1 MLTAITFLAVLTV
14 LVLIHELAHYLNA
27 RSVGV
32 PVRAFSVGMGPIL
45 LRRPWRG
52 TEWRVS
58 LLPIGG
64 YVDLPGLAAEPDED
78 GTLRYPEGGFST
90 KSLPQKLWVL
100 AGGVLANF
108 VLAVLLVAVVITAD
122 PTYRAATAGI
132 EVGETITGIGGVV
145 EDSPAERLGL
155 EPGDRLLAL
164 NDVEMPTPDELVES
178 IRAGGALRFTLDR
191 GGETVV
197 LETLWDP
204 TLNPDGSRPLFGISH
219 GPVPLEPPPAIS
231 FPAAVGE
238 ATIFLSR
245 LVPEAVGGFVRG
257 FGAAVTGAENE
268 DVAGPVQIVNVVGQ
282 AARVGIIP
290 VLWIAGVLSFS
301 LAIFNLLPIPGL
313 DGGRMLL
320 AVITAIRGRPFKPG
334 QEEFI
339 HFLGFMTVLAFIF
352 LVTFRE
358 VGDLVTRG

>member
-1 MLTAITFLAVLTV
+1 MLTAVTFLAILTV
-14 LVLIHELAHYLNA
+14 SVLIHELAHYLNA

-32 PVRAFSVGMGPIL
+32 SVRAFSVGMGPVL

-64 YVDLPGLAAEPDED
+64 YVDLPGLAAEPGED

-108 VLAVLLVAVVITAD
+108 VLAVLLVATVITAD
-122 PTYRAATAGI
+122 PTYRTATAGI
-132 EVGETITGIGGVV
+132 EVETITGIGSVV
-145 EDSPAERLGL
+145 EGSAAERLGL
-155 EPGDRLLAL
+155 EPGDRILIL
-164 NDVEMPTPDELVES
+164 NDVEMPTPDELVQAV
-178 IRAGGALRFTLDR
+178 RTGGTLRFTIDR

-197 LETLWDP
+197 LTTPWNP
-204 TLNPDGSRPLFGISH
+204 APNPDGSRPLFGISH
-219 GPVPLEPPPAIS
+219 GAVPLEPPPAIS
-231 FPAAVGE
+231 FSRAVAE
-238 ATIFLSR
+238 ATTFLTR
-245 LVPEAVGGFVRG
+245 FVPEAVGGFVRG
-257 FGAAVTGAENE
+257 FGAAVTGAQSD

-282 AARVGIIP
+282 AARVGLLP
-290 VLWIAGVLSFS
+290 VLWIAGLLNFS

-320 AVITAIRGRPFKPG
+320 AVITAVRGRPFRPG

-352 LVTFRE
+352 LITFRE

>member
-1 MLTAITFLAVLTV
+1 MLTAVTFLAILTV
-14 LVLIHELAHYLNA
+14 SVLIHELAHYLNA

-32 PVRAFSVGMGPIL
+32 SVRAFSVGMGPIL

-52 TEWRVS
+52 TEWRLS

-64 YVDLPGLAAEPDED
+64 YVDLPGLAAEPGED

-90 KSLPQKLWVL
+90 KTLPQKLWVL
-100 AGGVLANF
+100 VGGVLANF
-108 VLAVLLVAVVITAD
+108 VLAVLLVAIVITAD

-132 EVGETITGIGGVV
+132 QMPTITEIGAVTD
-145 EDSPAERLGL
+145 ESAAARLGL
-155 EPGDRLLAL
+155 EPGDRILEL
-164 NDVEMPTPDELVES
+164 NGIQTPSPDELVQAV
-178 IRAGGALRFTLDR
+178 RGGGTLQFTLDR

-197 LETLWDP
+197 LETLWSP
-204 TLNPDGSRPLFGISH
+204 APNPDGSRPLFGIAH
-219 GPVPLEPPPAIS
+219 GAVPLEPPPAIS
-231 FPAAVGE
+231 FPSAVAE
-238 ATIFLSR
+238 ATTFLVR
-245 LVPEAVGGFVRG
+245 FVPESVGGFFRG
-257 FGAAVTGAENE
+257 FGAAVTGAQSD
-268 DVAGPVQIVNVVGQ
+268 DVAGPVQIVNFVGQ
-282 AARVGIIP
+282 AARIGIIP
-290 VLWIAGVLSFS
+290 VLWIAGLLNFS

-320 AVITAIRGRPFKPG
+320 AVITAARGRPFKPG

-352 LVTFRE
+352 LITFRE